1 MHRGQSFL
9 RELRLLLLT
18 SCVLVLAACGG
29 GGGTDTAP
37 DMTAVPAAP
46 TGLTGTPGN
55 AQVALTWTA
64 TTGAASYHVK
74 RATGSGGP
82 YTQVAAPTS
91 PSFTD
96 TGLTNGTAYFYV
108 VSAVNSAGEGANSA
122 EVSETPTAP
131 AAQAPSAPTGVTAAA
146 GNAQIVLSWSA
157 STGATS
163 YHVKRANTNGGPYTQ
178 VAAPTSA
185 TYTDTGLANGTA
197 YYYVVSAVN
206 SAGESA
212 NSTQA
217 NATPAATQASNVT
230 ITATPSSTKTIS
242 KYIYGANIPA
252 VTGITVPTASLTI
265 DRLGGNRWTGYNWQ
279 TNYSNAGSDFNY
291 QSDQYLSSSTT
302 PLAAI
307 TGPFATDRGNGIA
320 GLMTVPLLGYV
331 AADANGAVSLTNPIQ
346 TSRFKSVVFA
356 KGSAFTTT
364 PSNSNASVYVDEMVW
379 ATNQFYSGMNVFTTN
394 AALPI
399 FIELDNEPDLWF
411 HTHQEMETST
421 EIGYNAFFSKSTA
434 AATAIKAQFPQA
446 TLYGPAISGF
456 AQFYY
461 WDSSYPTP
469 TPNGNNWLIDGYIG
483 AVKSAETSAGH
494 SLVDVISLHWY
505 SQIDD
510 PVSGTQISGDSA
522 ASLTDAQMQLI
533 VQSPRSLWDSTFV
546 ESSYITRAVAINAIR
561 LIPRLQDKLAAAGV
575 TKGLSFTEYFNGGNN
590 NIAGLIAQ
598 ADNLGIFG
606 QYGLHSAYIW
616 PVNDAPYPMGA
627 FAAFRN
633 FDGAGANFGDTS
645 VTTSSSNTANVV
657 AYVSTDSSRAGR
669 VVMVVINR
677 SNASQT
683 ATITGQPLSG
693 TAHLYH
699 ITATTAATQ
708 GTNIK
713 PVSAGTQAASGSS
726 LTVTTPAYSVTTI
739 DIF

>member
-1 MHRGQSFL
+1 MHRGPSLLRQLQLFL
-9 RELRLLLLT
+9 IT
-18 SCVLVLAACGG
+18 ACVLVLAACGG
-29 GGGTDTAP
+29 GGSGSPDPVPDLGTP
-37 DMTAVPAAP
+37 PAAP
-46 TGLTGTPGN
+46 TGLMGTPGN
-55 AQVALTWTA
+55 SQVALTWTA
-64 TTGAASYHVK
+64 PTGAATYHVK
-74 RATGSGGP
+74 RATVSGGP
-82 YTQVAAPTS
+82 YTQVAAPTA

-108 VSAVNSAGEGANSA
+108 VTAVNSAGEGANSA
-122 EVSETPTAP
+122 EVSETPV
-131 AAQAPSAPTGVTAAA
+131 APS
-146 GNAQIVLSWSA
+146 
-157 STGATS
+157 
-163 YHVKRANTNGGPYTQ
+163 
-178 VAAPTSA
+178 
-185 TYTDTGLANGTA
+185 
-197 YYYVVSAVN
+197 
-206 SAGESA
+206 
-212 NSTQA
+212 
-217 NATPAATQASNVT
+217 TPAAGSVT
-230 ITATPSSTKTIS
+230 ITANPSSTKTIS

-279 TNYSNAGSDFNY
+279 NNYSNAGSDFNY
-291 QSDQYLSSSTT
+291 QNDQYLSNSTT

-307 TGPFATDRGNGIA
+307 TGPFATDRGNNIA

-331 AADANGAVSLTNPIQ
+331 AADANGPVNVTNPIQ
-346 TSRFKSVVFA
+346 TSRFRTVVFA

-379 ATNQFYSGMNVFTTN
+379 ATNQFYSGQNVFTSTPN
-394 AALPI
+394 SGLPI

-411 HTHQEMETST
+411 HTHEEIETST

-446 TLYGPAISGF
+446 TIYGPAISGF

-469 TPNGNNWLIDGYIG
+469 TPNGNNWLIDGYIA
-483 AVKSAETSAGH
+483 AVKAAETSAGH
-494 SLVDVISLHWY
+494 SLVDIISLHWY

-510 PVSGTQISGDSA
+510 PVSGTQISGDSS

-645 VTTSSSNTANVV
+645 VSTSSSNTANVV

-683 ATITGQPLSG
+683 STITGQPLSG

-699 ITATTAATQ
+699 ITAATAATQ

-726 LTVTTPAYSVTTI
+726 LTVTLPAYSVTTI